1 MAAAPPGAGEDIK
14 DGVEVCVFDESADG
28 FLRTVRA
35 ISELVDKEP
44 EPDFPEAEVERLSSS
59 ITFLREW
66 RHFSYEPKSVTF
78 TSGTESTSSRDD
90 MHSVTLPQFSSASV
104 PQITPQ
110 EDRRDHTVSFD
121 FILYAGGNV
130 WALDWCP
137 RLCKKA
143 DSSINCE
150 YLAVSAHPPG
160 SSYHKLGMP
169 LTGRGIIQV
178 WCLLAPFEDAHA
190 RRSINVCNN
199 SKRRG
204 RPRKIPCS
212 DKLEPIPKG
221 PRGRPRKR
229 PCSDQLEP
237 VPKRPRGRPRKC
249 PLPDAKLEGSS
260 QNGQSQDII
269 LFDSSSVIS
278 DDLPLA
284 YVMPTVKSVQSTPKR
299 GRGRP
304 RKNSSD
310 KLTGSSGIVSEAVCT
325 APSPTTICTKPKG
338 RRGRPRKYPIPMN
351 DGSVS
356 GADVELGKGTTCQ
369 PASFGCSLDHN
380 ACTEFNANLSIVAV
394 DAALPLIDKPT
405 CSSGTVS
412 GDVCTAPSPKT
423 VICTKPKK
431 PRGRPRK
438 YPVPINARSVSGTV
452 SGDLWTAP
460 SPTTAICTKPKK
472 PRGRPRKYP
481 VPINGRSVSGTDAE
495 LGQETTCQ
503 PVSFG
508 CSLEHTVCT
517 ELNANLSIVPVDAA
531 LPIVDELCSSSGAVV
546 KESVCTEPAPATAT
560 RKQPKRTRVMPQK
573 YSDTMIELGKDT
585 TSQPVLSSMGHTAC
599 TESNSSFSIVAVDA
613 SSSFTSPSTATC
625 DKKSKGQMIRGN
637 DKKKTISNALYC
649 PVVSGVESQRICS
662 TEILPNDPAV
672 SVENAL
678 PSAQNVVSMNELCSA
693 SLLNCEGKACKGA
706 VSDDSVLPIHISP
719 KSSNKRESSGKRG
732 RGRPK
737 TIPLSAGTGR
747 FVASGASL
755 PKTTSVLTGSNNL
768 TSLNKSGGKFIV
780 SSLGSCG
787 CDIEKCSVHSG
798 VLLSDDASPAHGLH
812 NANCKEEL
820 NTKIGKGGCRKKPV
834 SAEHSHFTDFN
845 VKEQKMQTTPKS
857 GDSVVLVEN
866 CMEGQGPRKA
876 GGQLQR
882 IPASNESSGK
892 SVGVETHKIETLS
905 TPMTKG
911 SSKNDDM
918 GHGAG
923 LNQSKNAIAGCEGM
937 KVTESNTANY
947 TSHCNENARA
957 NQVAPSFK
965 NSDRVI
971 DETEA
976 AELVPLKESWEDDNM
991 FSCVNSNSSSITRD
1005 IAQPRVVLCLAHNGK
1020 VAWDIKWKPPLLS
1033 QPEQKSRLGF
1043 LAVLLGNG
1051 ILEVWEVPSPCMI
1064 QKIYSSSK
1072 VEGSDPRF
1080 LKLQPVFRCVKVKC
1094 RNRQSIPLTVDWS
1107 PTPPHDMILAG
1118 CHDGT
1123 VALWNFSMNL
1133 PTQDSKPFMCVTA
1146 DSVPIRALSWAP
1158 YISEES
1164 TNTFVTAGEDGLKFW
1179 DLRDPYRPL
1188 WELTTAPK
1196 AVLSLHWLK
1205 DGRGIVICLEDGTL
1219 KFLSLPRIANDVP
1232 ATGRPFAGTKTQGVG
1247 TYQLSEYLIWSVHAS
1262 EPTGCVAYCGAD
1274 GTAVY
1279 FQLNS
1284 RFWDKEPGRN
1294 RVPYFLSGSLSE
1306 EGENIK
1312 IGSRLQTSPLPNV
1325 PVMTKKGSK
1334 PCQNIVQGLATN
1346 NVTGLLTCQLNSPT
1360 RNSDAVNPEVHDDQ
1374 DNGQSEEQGA
1384 GAVNQEHDG
1393 DRDDGHSEEHA
1404 ADMVNT
1410 EFGDDQDDGHSEEQ
1424 GTGAIILASPTKE
1437 ENDGTWNSKGGE
1449 SPKDLKVVPP
1459 NSVALHQVRW
1469 NMNKG
1474 SERWLCYGGAAG
1486 IIRCQRI

>member
-1 MAAAPPGAGEDIK
+1 MAAAPPVAGEDIK
-14 DGVEVCVFDESADG
+14 DGVEVCLFDESADG
-28 FLRTVRA
+28 FSRTVRA
-35 ISELVDKEP
+35 ISELVDIEP
-44 EPDFPEAEVERLSSS
+44 ETDFPEAEVERLSSS

-78 TSGTESTSSRDD
+78 TNGTESTSYRDD

-110 EDRRDHTVSFD
+110 EDRGDNTVSFD

-137 RLCKKA
+137 RLCDKP

-178 WCLLAPFEDAHA
+178 WCLLAPFEDSHSHQPVNAF
-190 RRSINVCNN
+190 NN
-199 SKRRG
+199 GKQRG

-212 DKLEPIPKG
+212 DKLVPVPKG
-221 PRGRPRKR
+221 PRGRPKKR
-229 PCSDQLEP
+229 SYDDQLEP
-237 VPKRPRGRPRKC
+237 VPKRPRGRPRKY
-249 PLPDAKLEGSS
+249 PLPVAKFEGSS
-260 QNGQSQDII
+260 QNGESQDII
-269 LFDSSSVIS
+269 LFDPLSTSSFIP
-278 DDLPLA
+278 DDLSLA
-284 YVMPTVKSVQSTPKR
+284 SVMPTEKSVQSTPKR

-304 RKNSSD
+304 RKNPSD
-310 KLTGSSGIVSEAVCT
+310 KLTDSSGIVSEDVCT
-325 APSPTTICTKPKG
+325 ALPPTTAISTKPK
-338 RRGRPRKYPIPMN
+338 RPRGRPRKYPIPMN

-356 GADVELGKGTTCQ
+356 GADVELGKETTCQ
-369 PASFGCSLDHN
+369 TASFGCSLDHT
-380 ACTEFNANLSIVAV
+380 ACTEFNAKLCIVAV
-394 DAALPLIDKPT
+394 DAALPPIDKLT
-405 CSSGTVS
+405 CSPGTVS
-412 GDVCTAPSPKT
+412 GDVCTAPT
-423 VICTKPKK
+423 LTTAICTKPKR

-438 YPVPINARSVSGTV
+438 YPVQ
-452 SGDLWTAP
+452 
-460 SPTTAICTKPKK
+460 
-472 PRGRPRKYP
+472 
-481 VPINGRSVSGTDAE
+481 INGRSVSGTVAE
-495 LGQETTCQ
+495 LGQESTCQ

-508 CSLEHTVCT
+508 HTVCT
-517 ELNANLSIVPVDAA
+517 EFNANLSIVPVDAA
-531 LPIVDELCSSSGAVV
+531 LPIVDKLCSSSGTVV
-546 KESVCTEPAPATAT
+546 KESVCTEPSPATAT
-560 RKQPKRTRVMPQK
+560 RKQPKRTRGMPRK
-573 YSDTMIELGKDT
+573 YSDTMIDLGKDT
-585 TSQPVLSSMGHTAC
+585 TGHPVLFGRSMDHTAC

-613 SSSFTSPSTATC
+613 SSLFASSSTATC
-625 DKKSKGQMIRGN
+625 DDKSKGQSIRGK

-649 PVVSGVESQRICS
+649 PVVSGVESQSICS

-678 PSAQNVVSMNELCSA
+678 PSAQNTVSMNELCSA
-693 SLLNCEGKACKGA
+693 SLLNREGNACKSA
-706 VSDDSVLPIHISP
+706 LSDDSELPIHISP
-719 KSSNKRESSGKRG
+719 KSSNKRESSGRRG

-737 TIPLSAGTGR
+737 TIPLSAGTGH
-747 FVASGASL
+747 FVASVASL
-755 PKTTSVLTGSNNL
+755 PKTTCVLTSSSNL

-780 SSLGSCG
+780 SSVSSCG
-787 CDIEKCSVHSG
+787 CDVEKCSVHSG
-798 VLLSDDASPAHGLH
+798 VLLSDDAPPAHGLQ
-812 NANCKEEL
+812 NTNCKEESD
-820 NTKIGKGGCRKKPV
+820 TKIGKAGSRNKPV
-834 SAEHSHFTDFN
+834 AVEHNHFTDLN
-845 VKEQKMQTTPKS
+845 VKEQKVQTTPMS
-857 GDSVVLVEN
+857 GDPVILVEN

-882 IPASNESSGK
+882 IPASNKSSGA
-892 SVGVETHKIETLS
+892 SVGGGTYKIETLS

-911 SSKNDDM
+911 SSKNNDM
-918 GHGAG
+918 AYGAG
-923 LNQSKNAIAGCEGM
+923 LNQSQNAIVGCEGM
-937 KVTESNTANY
+937 EVTESNTANY

-976 AELVPLKESWEDDNM
+976 AELGPLKEPREDDNL
-991 FSCVNSNSSSITRD
+991 FTCVNSNSASITSD

-1051 ILEVWEVPSPCMI
+1051 ALEVWEVPSPCMI
-1064 QKIYSSSK
+1064 QKIYSPSK

-1107 PTPPHDMILAG
+1107 PSPPHDMILAG

-1164 TNTFVTAGEDGLKFW
+1164 TDTFVTAGEDGLKFW
-1179 DLRDPYRPL
+1179 DLRDPYHPL
-1188 WELTTAPK
+1188 WELTTAPR

-1205 DGRGIVICLEDGTL
+1205 DGRGIIISLEDGTL

-1232 ATGRPFAGTKTQGVG
+1232 ATGRPFSGTKTQGVA

-1279 FQLNS
+1279 FQLKS

-1294 RVPYFLSGSLSE
+1294 RVPYFLCGSLSE
-1306 EGENIK
+1306 DGENIK

-1325 PVMTKKGSK
+1325 PVGTKKGSK
-1334 PCQNIVQGLATN
+1334 PSQSIVQALATSD
-1346 NVTGLLTCQLNSPT
+1346 VTSLLTYQLNSPT
-1360 RNSDAVNPEVHDDQ
+1360 GNNDAVNLEAHDDQ
-1374 DNGQSEEQGA
+1374 DDGRSKEQGA
-1384 GAVNQEHDG
+1384 GAVNQELDG
-1393 DRDDGHSEEHA
+1393 EQDDGHREEQA
-1404 ADMVNT
+1404 AGMVTT
-1410 EFGDDQDDGHSEEQ
+1410 EFGDDQADGHSEEQ
-1424 GTGAIILASPTKE
+1424 GAGAIISATPAKE
-1437 ENDGTWNSKGGE
+1437 ENDGTWNDKGVQ
-1449 SPKDLKVVPP
+1449 SPKDLNVVPP
-1459 NSVALHQVRW
+1459 NSVALNQVRW

-1474 SERWLCYGGAAG
+1474 SQRWLCYGGAAG